1 MGGARAQGA
10 PTHLNERMHA
20 HSGGGGGAI
29 YHNR

>member
-20 HSGGGGGAI
+20 DSGGGGAI